1 MYLLQDGFIAELFL
15 RMEVDLTRKEH
26 TFQHIIG
33 FLTGEK
39 VSCNL
44 WKYAQKNLIP
54 CWWKSKKSILKY
66 FGTKN
71 SFHQNLSSKH
81 HNQSEELEKQSF
93 SSSSTTSSMSLL
105 SPDVQKYNLHPINQ
119 LRNGRY
125 KEQQLDHV
133 HNDLLKRCG
142 SLDIFFDHC
151 LKIDN
156 DSFLG
161 FISNSQEIKDV
172 FKEKRVEEE
181 MLSATGLADLKDD
194 NGISDQVLRHLR
206 RKSNVHLL
214 VSEREASLEISKCNA
229 AAQPTNLYH
238 SELQYHDHGKLFQ
251 VEVILATFVEIILF
265 YLFFTLFLLYP
276 SYLS

>member
-1 MYLLQDGFIAELFL
+1 MKVDHLFPH
-15 RMEVDLTRKEH
+15 LTRKEH
-26 TFQHIIG
+26 TFQPIIG

-44 WKYAQKNLIP
+44 WKYAQRNLIP
-54 CWWKSKKSILKY
+54 CWWKSKKSLLKY

-81 HNQSEELEKQSF
+81 PNQTEELENQ
-93 SSSSTTSSMSLL
+93 SSSSTSSMPLF

-142 SLDIFFDHC
+142 SLDLFFDHC
-151 LKIDN
+151 LKNDN

-172 FKEKRVEEE
+172 FKEKWIEEE

-194 NGISDQVLRHLR
+194 NGISEKKIKWSSIGIRER
-206 RKSNVHLL
+206 SKSGN
-214 VSEREASLEISKCNA
+214 
-229 AAQPTNLYH
+229 
-238 SELQYHDHGKLFQ
+238 
-251 VEVILATFVEIILF
+251 
-265 YLFFTLFLLYP
+265 
-276 SYLS
+276 